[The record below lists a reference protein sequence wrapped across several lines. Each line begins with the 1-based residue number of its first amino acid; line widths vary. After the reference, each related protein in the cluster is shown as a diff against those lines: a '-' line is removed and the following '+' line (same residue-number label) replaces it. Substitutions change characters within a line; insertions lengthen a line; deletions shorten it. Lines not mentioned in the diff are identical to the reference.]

1 MESLQQAIPAHQ
13 DHLIIEICCDD
24 AEGEEAC
31 RNFASR
37 RNPLCHF
44 RSAPAM
50 QSGCDRI
57 VVVLQ
62 PMRQFASFNC
72 LFCVWFQHEIVAYHL
87 EASRGLFFYRTL
99 ALSLKPSNRL
109 S

>member
-1 MESLQQAIPAHQ
+1 MGTVVDASFRVRGVAGEPTHMRAHIRDVKKSAFIYSTLLPPLLNWRMISAV

-57 VVVLQ
+57 VVILQ
-62 PMRQFASFNC
+62 P
-72 LFCVWFQHEIVAYHL
+72 V
-87 EASRGLFFYRTL
+87 GD
-99 ALSLKPSNRL
+99 
-109 S
+109 